1 MNKEE
6 LQEAKQLLATLKSDK
21 WWKDDTTERVLDI
34 IYAYQENGEFI
45 TEDELDELTKREAED
60 GAIRVMFF
68 LAHCE
73 PNAPFGYRINGYANA
88 ENATKDD
95 LIWELED
102 IIKANEEQ

>member
-1 MNKEE
+1 MNREE

-21 WWKDDTTERVLDI
+21 WWEGDTTDRVLDI
-34 IYAYQENGEFI
+34 IYAYQEDGEFI
-45 TEDELDELTKREAED
+45 TEDELDELTKREAEG

-73 PNAPFGYRINGYANA
+73 PSAPFGYRLNGYANA

-102 IIKANEEQ
+102 IIKVNEE

>member
-1 MNKEE
+1 MNREE

-21 WWKDDTTERVLDI
+21 WWEGDTTDRVLDI

-73 PNAPFGYRINGYANA
+73 PSAPFGYRLNGYANA

-95 LIWELED
+95 IVLKLED
-102 IIKANEEQ
+102 IIEANEE

>member
-21 WWKDDTTERVLDI
+21 WYEGDTTDRALDI
-34 IYAYQENGEFI
+34 IYAYQEDGEFI
-45 TEDELDELTKREAED
+45 TEDELDELTRHEAES
-60 GAIRVMFF
+60 GALRVMFF

-73 PNAPFGYRINGYANA
+73 PSAPFGYRINGYANA

-95 LIWELED
+95 LILELED
-102 IIKANEEQ
+102 IIEANEE

>member
-1 MNKEE
+1 MSNEE
-6 LQEAKQLLATLKSDK
+6 LKEAKHLLETLKSDK
-21 WWKDDTTERVLDI
+21 WWEGDTTDRALDI
-34 IYAYQENGEFI
+34 IYAYQEDGEFI
-45 TEDELDELTKREAED
+45 TEDELDELVKREAEG
-60 GAIRVMFF
+60 GAIRIMFF

-102 IIKANEEQ
+102 IIKANEE

>member
-1 MNKEE
+1 MSNEE
-6 LQEAKQLLATLKSDK
+6 LQEAKQLLAKLKSDK
-21 WWKDDTTERVLDI
+21 WWEDDATERALDI
-34 IYAYQENGEFI
+34 IYAYQEDGEFI

-73 PNAPFGYRINGYANA
+73 PSAPFGYRLNGYANA

-95 LIWELED
+95 IVLKLED
-102 IIKANEEQ
+102 IIEANEE